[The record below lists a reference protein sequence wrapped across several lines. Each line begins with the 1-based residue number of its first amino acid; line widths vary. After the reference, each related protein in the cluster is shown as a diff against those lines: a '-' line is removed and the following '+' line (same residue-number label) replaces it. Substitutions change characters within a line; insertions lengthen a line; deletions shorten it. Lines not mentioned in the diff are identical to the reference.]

1 MSADFDLLLRR
12 DDGCHRVVD
21 QLTAFRLLLLEVFG
35 LSEDDDPG
43 DGEGWLEAIGEKI
56 LGCPI
61 DEAGERGD
69 ELLEQIDRIY
79 RFFKGGLDD
88 ASELMKI
95 EEQVAGAKT
104 GQSIAKAISAASKVN
119 GVKIAT
125 GPGRVILFRGGAAT
139 VIETNNGIA
148 TVPMRTPRPREHS
161 PRRQR
166 VRSSTSAS
174 RDGPDDSEPHLAS
187 PAKAGRVGVEGVA

>member
-1 MSADFDLLLRR
+1 VSADFDLLLRR

-43 DGEGWLEAIGEKI
+43 DGEGWLEAIGEKV

-104 GQSIAKAISAASKVN
+104 GQSIAKAISAPSKVN
-119 GVKIAT
+119 GSRSPPGRGGSSSFAAGPQPSSRPTTGLPRFRCGRLGRVSIRRAGSGCGRARALHAT
-125 GPGRVILFRGGAAT
+125 G
-139 VIETNNGIA
+139 
-148 TVPMRTPRPREHS
+148 RTT
-161 PRRQR
+161 QNL
-166 VRSSTSAS
+166 T
-174 RDGPDDSEPHLAS
+174 
-187 PAKAGRVGVEGVA
+187 